1 MWHCAAETGI
11 SSCLF
16 TDSRSVGFA
25 KKKQSKGW
33 LNMLWLC
40 ENFAPIAVAASASVV
55 AWMYG
60 GACGDVLVP
69 VVPWVF
75 ALLLE
80 VFLVFPQRHHGETSF
95 EARSRNWRHLG
106 RSAVFWTALGLL
118 VLLLIPFVNNGL
130 CPGCDAALIAQGV
143 NPAPRV
149 SFLPFCVNRFDHLS
163 VVLGIAMA
171 IELAVVVFFGLTR
184 EGKRLALEL
193 IVWNGVAMAAFG
205 FIQAVLDAPGPFW
218 NLPEGGASGGHGAF
232 FSVFGYP
239 NMAGDYFTLLF
250 GLSVA
255 LWRDHS
261 EKARLA
267 EKSADSSELAA
278 MATRRIERLLRRHYL
293 LIPAVICFFAAL
305 YTLSRAAII
314 LATSTAFVY
323 FVHTLWILLSRMK
336 KSRRIIIGVW
346 STLAFGIVAFFSTIF
361 MPNDIKKEVDTLDSI
376 EMLDR
381 VTGRGQYH
389 TTVATA
395 IWSDHKLFGCGG
407 WGYKHFCV
415 PKMKELKMNVK
426 RSLQMQ
432 GGANVHNDY
441 LQFLAEHGLVGFGAM
456 VLLAILLYIPVAC
469 QWAQSVKDLRFK
481 KEAAK
486 MPKPLEIFAL
496 PAPAFIVTVAVIA
509 TLIHAFGDCPL
520 RSSAV
525 LSLVYIS
532 IAAIGG
538 FMPHSHPDHK

>member
-1 MWHCAAETGI
+1 MY
-11 SSCLF
+11 
-16 TDSRSVGFA
+16 
-25 KKKQSKGW
+25 
-33 LNMLWLC
+33 WLC
-40 ENFAPIAVAASASVV
+40 ENFAPIAVAAAASVI

-60 GACGDVLVP
+60 GARGDVLVP

-80 VFLVFPQRHHGETSF
+80 LFLVFPQKRRGESSF
-95 EARSRNWRHLG
+95 EARARNWRRLKG
-106 RSAVFWTALGLL
+106 SAVCWTALGLL
-118 VLLLIPFVNNGL
+118 ALLLIPFVNNGL

-143 NPAPRV
+143 NPAPHA
-149 SFLPFCVNRFDHLS
+149 SFLPFCVNRGDHLF
-163 VVLGIAMA
+163 VVLGMAMA
-171 IELAVVVFFGLTR
+171 FELAVVVFFGLTR
-184 EGKRLALEL
+184 RGKRLALEM

-205 FIQAVLDAPGPFW
+205 FIQVMFDAPGPFW
-218 NLPEGGASGGHGAF
+218 DAPPEGGAVSAIGGF

-250 GLSVA
+250 GLSIA
-255 LWRDHS
+255 LWRNHC
-261 EKARLA
+261 EEARQA
-267 EKSADSSELAA
+267 EKTADASELAA
-278 MATRRIERLLRRHYL
+278 MATRRVERMLRRHYL
-293 LIPAVICFFAAL
+293 LIPAAICFFSAL

-323 FVHTLWILLSRMK
+323 FVHTLWIQLSRMK
-336 KSRRIIIGVW
+336 RSRRVFVGVW
-346 STLAFGIVAFFSTIF
+346 SALAFGLLVFFATIF
-361 MPNDIKKEVDTLDSI
+361 MPKDMRREVDTLDSVGV
-376 EMLDR
+376 LDR

-395 IWSDHKLFGCGG
+395 IWRDHLLFGCGG

-415 PKMKELKMNVK
+415 PKMAELKMDVK
-426 RSLQMQ
+426 RELQKT

-456 VLLAILLYIPVAC
+456 VLLALLLFFPVAR
-469 QWAQSVKDLRFK
+469 QWARLLKDIRFK

-486 MPKPLEIFAL
+486 MPKPKEIFVL
-496 PAPAFIVTVAVIA
+496 PAPAFIVMVAVLA

-520 RSSAV
+520 RSAAV

-538 FMPHSHPDHK
+538 FMPHIDHAKQ